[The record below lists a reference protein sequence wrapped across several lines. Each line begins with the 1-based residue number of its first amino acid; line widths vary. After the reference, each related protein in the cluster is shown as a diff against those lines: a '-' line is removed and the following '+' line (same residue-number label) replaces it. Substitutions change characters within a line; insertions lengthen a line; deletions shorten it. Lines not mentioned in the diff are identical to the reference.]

1 MEENKSAFSNDNIY
15 ANVNP
20 TETTNNGAGAY
31 SGAAGQPGA
40 GAYGGAGGAGG
51 YGAPGYNGNAYA
63 QSYAPISNEVKCPGK
78 EITSMILGIFSLFY
92 GVFGIIFCWMPI
104 YAWIFGLFAVGC
116 GIPSIILHNSVMKI
130 ATVTTKKVK
139 VGKNLGVAGIITG
152 AAAMVLDII
161 VIIIFAGV
169 LGTSIMSEFY

>member
-1 MEENKSAFSNDNIY
+1 MEENKSAFSNDNVY
-15 ANVNP
+15 ATVNP

-51 YGAPGYNGNAYA
+51 YGNTGYNGNVYN
-63 QSYAPISNEVKCPGK
+63 QRYAPLSNEVKCPGK

-92 GVFGIIFCWMPI
+92 GVFGIFFCWMPV

-116 GIPSIILHNSVMKI
+116 GIPSIVLHNSVMKI

-139 VGKNLGVAGIITG
+139 VGKNLAVAGIITG

-161 VIIIFAGV
+161 VIIVFAGA
-169 LGTSIMSEFY
+169 LGTSIMSELY